1 MIQQLEII
9 SGGERLLLNNY
20 RSIFWP
26 VRKML
31 ILADLHAG
39 KPAHFRRHGIA
50 LPQQIIQ
57 RDLDRLTV
65 LIEYYMPTQIVVA
78 GDLLHAGTNSETEW
92 FGQWLEKM
100 PDIKWTIVKG
110 NHDKMLGTFHGF
122 KNLEINDHLYLHPFH
137 FVHEPQVRQYVSVS
151 GHIHPGVKLK
161 GIGRQTLKL
170 PCFLV
175 SPQQII
181 LPAFSLFTGLDTDFV
196 KHHPEFTSVY
206 VVSDEGIFE
215 TKNEK

>member
-26 VRKML
+26 ARKML
-31 ILADLHAG
+31 TLADLHAG

-65 LIEYYMPTQIVVA
+65 LIEHYTPTQVVVV
-78 GDLLHAGTNSETEW
+78 GDMLHSGRNSETEI
-92 FGQWLEKM
+92 FSKWLKKF
-100 PDIKWTIVKG
+100 PSLKWILIKG
-110 NHDKMLGTFHGF
+110 NHDRNLLELSEFFHF
-122 KNLEINDHLYLHPFH
+122 DVVDSLEVSPFH
-137 FVHEPQVRQYVSVS
+137 FVHHPQEGDLITIS
-151 GHIHPGVKLK
+151 GHIHPGVKLR
-161 GIGRQTLKL
+161 GANRQGLKL

-175 SPQQII
+175 LPKQII

-215 TKNEK
+215 TKN